1 MAAMSAL
8 QQSSA
13 YLTRTSGVT
22 TVDRGTTLRAAG
34 GVAGDRRTTVVEVT
48 GAHDVIATGLRAILS
63 GDPGVEL
70 VDRGS
75 VGGSGTDVVL
85 YDVIGLES
93 DGAGEFRRLTNRQ
106 GCAVVLVR
114 RDLRPDLAARAFA
127 YGVAGSV
134 SLEDDA
140 AEILETVHAA
150 ARGELERRRDSRPAP
165 GWQAN
170 LSRRETEV
178 LAGIAQGLSNVEV
191 AELLMLSPN
200 SIKSYIRS
208 AYRKIGVT
216 RRSQAVAW
224 GLMHGFAPAVP

>member
-1 MAAMSAL
+1 MSAL
-8 QQSSA
+8 QQSSG
-13 YLTRTSGVT
+13 YLTRPSGLAAVDPG
-22 TVDRGTTLRAAG
+22 TVPGSDLAAS
-34 GVAGDRRTTVVEVT
+34 VRGDRRTTVVEVA
-48 GAHDVIATGLRAILS
+48 GAHDVITTGLRAILS
-63 GDPGVEL
+63 QDAGVEL

-75 VGGSGTDVVL
+75 VRRVEPDVVL
-85 YDVIGLES
+85 YDVIGFES
-93 DGAGEFRRLTNRQ
+93 DGGGEFRRLTNSQ

-140 AEILETVHAA
+140 AEILGAVHAA
-150 ARGELERRRDSRPAP
+150 ASGELQRRGDSRPAP

-178 LAGIAQGLSNVEV
+178 LAGIAKGLSNAEV

-224 GLMHGFAPAVP
+224 GLMHGFAPAAP